1 MITLRVRE
9 ATVDDAES
17 IVRILN
23 PIIEAGR
30 YTVLDKT
37 FTVEE
42 EREFIEKFP
51 RRGVFHAAEDTDGKG
66 VGFQC
71 IEPFAPS
78 LRAFDHV
85 AGIATFIDLSFRQ
98 RGIGT
103 CLSEATFE
111 AAKQKGFEKIF
122 TYVRADNP
130 ASLAFHLKIGFR
142 IIGTSQRQARMGN
155 RYIDEVVIEKLL

>member
-1 MITLRVRE
+1 MELRIRR
-9 ATVDDAES
+9 ALPDDAEA

-30 YTVLDKT
+30 YTVLDRT

-42 EREFIEKFP
+42 EREFIANFP
-51 RRGVFHAAEDTDGKG
+51 KRGVFHVAEEENGK
-66 VGFQC
+66 VIGFQS

-85 AGIATFIDLSFRQ
+85 AGIATFVDLSFRQ
-98 RGIGT
+98 QGVGA
-103 CLSEATFE
+103 CLSGITFE
-111 AAKQKGFEKIF
+111 AGKQEGFEKIF

-142 IIGTSQRQARMGN
+142 IIGTSQRQAKVGG